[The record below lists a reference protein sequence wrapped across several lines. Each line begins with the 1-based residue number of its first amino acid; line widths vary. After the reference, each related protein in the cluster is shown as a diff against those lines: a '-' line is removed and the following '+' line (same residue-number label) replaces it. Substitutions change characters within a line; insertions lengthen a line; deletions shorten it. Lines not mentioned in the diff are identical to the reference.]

1 MGRSRSKPGVQPFAE
16 NQAPIDRRADYIDS
30 SPLPEVLRE
39 QLDYLIEH
47 AAQSCAPGC
56 EDCVRL
62 QQVQGWLLIPF
73 RGSRRVRASARAAA
87 QSLVQCVFPHNS

>member
-1 MGRSRSKPGVQPFAE
+1 MSRGRSQTGAQSFAARE
-16 NQAPIDRRADYIDS
+16 TGASRRTDYIDP
-30 SPLPEVLRE
+30 SPLTEVLHE
-39 QLDYLIEH
+39 QLDYLVAH

-73 RGSRRVRASARAAA
+73 RGARRVRTSSRAA
-87 QSLVQCVFPHNS
+87 